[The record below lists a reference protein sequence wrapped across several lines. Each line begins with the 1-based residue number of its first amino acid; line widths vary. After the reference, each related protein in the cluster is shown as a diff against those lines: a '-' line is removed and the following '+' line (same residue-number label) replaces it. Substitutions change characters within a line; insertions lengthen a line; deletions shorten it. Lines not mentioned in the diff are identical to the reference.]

1 MQQEFIEIQK
11 EVKARDEICEMLR
24 EEIRRNETR
33 FQVQENMISKDA
45 KCLLDEMTDKER
57 EIDQVSSFA
66 KN

>member
-1 MQQEFIEIQK
+1 
-11 EVKARDEICEMLR
+11 MLR

-57 EIDQVSSFA
+57 EIDQVSSFT